1 MILAFLTF
9 LGSLGLF
16 LFGMKVMS
24 EALQKLSGERLRGM
38 MRAMTVNRFTG
49 LLSGLLVTS
58 LVQSSSATTV
68 MIVSFVN
75 AGLLNL
81 FESIGMIMGAN
92 LGTTT
97 TFWIISFLGFKFS
110 LSSIA
115 LPIIGVGFPMMFL
128 RNAKIRDSGEFL
140 VGFGL
145 LFLGLLL
152 LKDSVPDIQKSP
164 ELLQFVQ
171 SFTGKGV
178 FSVLFFFAFGTV
190 LTILVQS
197 SSVAGAITLTLA
209 YKGWI
214 DYPSSAAIILGEN
227 VGTTITANIAAI
239 TGNTAAKR
247 AAFAHFL
254 FNALGVVWAILL
266 FAPFAGLIDWLIPGD
281 TSNPEALPLHLAG
294 FHSGFNLVNILLM
307 IGFVPQL
314 VRLVERT
321 IRGRPEGPATHVSL
335 RRGSLP
341 QTAELSL
348 AEAEREVQTLT
359 THARELVDGFLD
371 VFGRPEAETSARLD
385 SLRQLE
391 ETSDEIALDVT
402 QYLVRCSSAG
412 LSEASM
418 TRVAAL
424 LRVIAELEDMCDCGN
439 RLIQL
444 SSRRVRKGHELPEET
459 LAQLR
464 EYGRLLAEFLSFLA
478 GCLPRGVQAQDM
490 EIALEMEARIDAARK
505 RLRKESVTRML
516 ASGETIKAEVL
527 YMDVLSNMRRVGKHA
542 MNILEALR
550 LEA

>member
-38 MRAMTVNRFTG
+38 MRAMTANRFTG

-145 LFLGLLL
+145 LFFGLLM

-239 TGNTAAKR
+239 TGNTAARR

-254 FNALGVVWAILL
+254 FNVLGVIWAILL
-266 FAPFAGLIDWLIPGD
+266 FAPFAGLIDWVIPGD
-281 TSNPEALPLHLAG
+281 TANPEALPLHLAG
-294 FHSGFNLVNILLM
+294 FHTAFNLVNIALM

-314 VRLVERT
+314 VRLVEAA
-321 IRGRPEGPATHVSL
+321 IRGRPDGPATHVSL

-371 VFGRPEAETSARLD
+371 VFGRPEAETAARLD

-424 LRVIAELEDMCDCGN
+424 LRVVAELEDMCDCGN

-464 EYGRLLAEFLSFLA
+464 EYGRLLADFLTFLA
-478 GCLPRGVQAQDM
+478 GCLPRGVQAQEM
-490 EIALEMEARIDAARK
+490 EVALEMEARIDAARK

-527 YMDVLSNMRRVGKHA
+527 YMDVLNNMRRVGKHA

-550 LEA
+550 LGA

>member
-38 MRAMTVNRFTG
+38 MRAMTANRFTG

-145 LFLGLLL
+145 LFFGLLM

-239 TGNTAAKR
+239 TGNTAARR

-254 FNALGVVWAILL
+254 FNVLGVIWAILL
-266 FAPFAGLIDWLIPGD
+266 FAPFAGLIDWVIPGD
-281 TSNPEALPLHLAG
+281 TANPEALPLHLAG
-294 FHSGFNLVNILLM
+294 FHTGFNLINIILM

-314 VRLVERT
+314 VRLVEGA
-321 IRGRPEGPATHVSL
+321 IRGRPDGPATHVSL

-371 VFGRPEAETSARLD
+371 VFGRPEAETAARLD

-424 LRVIAELEDMCDCGN
+424 LRVVAELEDMCDCGN

-464 EYGRLLAEFLSFLA
+464 EYGRLLADFLTFLA
-478 GCLPRGVQAQDM
+478 GCLPRGVQAQEM
-490 EIALEMEARIDAARK
+490 EVALEMEARIDAARK

-527 YMDVLSNMRRVGKHA
+527 YMDVLNNMRRVGKHA

-550 LEA
+550 LGA

>member
-110 LSSIA
+110 LSGIA

-145 LFLGLLL
+145 LFFGLLM
-152 LKDSVPDIQKSP
+152 LKDSVPDIAKSP
-164 ELLQFVQ
+164 DLLQFVQ

-239 TGNTAAKR
+239 TGNTAARR

-254 FNALGVVWAILL
+254 FNILGVIWAILL
-266 FAPFAGLIDWLIPGD
+266 FAPFAELIDWLIPGD
-281 TSNPEALPLHLAG
+281 TASPDALPLHLAG
-294 FHSGFNLVNILLM
+294 FHTAFNLVNIALM

-314 VRLVERT
+314 VRLVEGA
-321 IRGRPEGPATHVSL
+321 IRGRAEGPATHVSL

-359 THARELVDGFLD
+359 THARELVDGFID
-371 VFGRPEAETSARLD
+371 VFGRPEAETSARID

-418 TRVAAL
+418 TRVSAL

-459 LAQLR
+459 LEQLR

-478 GCLPRGVQAQDM
+478 ACLPRGVQAQDM
-490 EIALEMEARIDAARK
+490 EVALEMEARIDAARK

-527 YMDVLSNMRRVGKHA
+527 YMDVLNNMRRVGKHA

-550 LEA
+550 LGA